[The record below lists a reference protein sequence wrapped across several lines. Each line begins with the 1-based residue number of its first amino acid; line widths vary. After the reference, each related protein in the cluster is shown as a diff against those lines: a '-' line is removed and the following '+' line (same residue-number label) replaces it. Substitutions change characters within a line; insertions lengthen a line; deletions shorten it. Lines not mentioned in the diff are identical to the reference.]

1 MGHFVVVVEYFL
13 WKNNS
18 IIMGHSHIWVSQMMN
33 TNLSG
38 NEVIIDLL
46 IFPFRLFC
54 VDTNVVDG
62 EPLVHESTVVN
73 EGLPIHGI
81 G

>member
-1 MGHFVVVVEYFL
+1 
-13 WKNNS
+13 
-18 IIMGHSHIWVSQMMN
+18 MN

-62 EPLVHESTVVN
+62 EPLVHESTLVN